1 MPKGKP
7 GLMLSQNGLES
18 SRSDSNQ
25 YDQMALPDE
34 ISNLVFELERDPVKP
49 LPHISLDDS
58 GFLKNGRSYI
68 YRLYREKLEFKIE
81 LDNYYEI

>member
-58 GFLKNGRSYI
+58 GFLKNGRSYFHQ
-68 YRLYREKLEFKIE
+68 LYGENSSSKL
-81 LDNYYEI
+81 N